1 MFLGMCKLSPGSGT
15 LCIDACSR
23 WRLKFPGHL
32 RFLLLG
38 VSIGNL
44 KLYLA
49 ALLMTTVLCREVQF
63 NDVFDYFK
71 LILVQLPAA

>member
-1 MFLGMCKLSPGSGT
+1 MFLGIKLSPGSGA

-23 WRLKFPGHL
+23 WWLKFPGHL

-49 ALLMTTVLCREVQF
+49 AQLMTTVLCWEVQF
-63 NDVFDYFK
+63 NDVFDCSK